1 MSNTKKT
8 ISVTIDHIEPEFEKA
23 LINEI
28 KHGKKL
34 IQVLRDLNKKWTDF
48 VSPNTK
54 DSISTSTPEYY
65 ESIRQAIA
73 KGFTSEERVL
83 WETPTKELDAVQS
96 YDKREL
102 GKKIGSKIKDIRRQ
116 LQKEQEPKKDRAEPR
131 SPLQLFWDHIHKA
144 GDLLVNQPIFD
155 DNNVKLKIEEAIQA
169 IYDAEDSAG
178 NGFTKFPGSSKDPYK
193 K

>member
-1 MSNTKKT
+1 MSINKKT
-8 ISVTIDHIEPEFEKA
+8 ISVTVDHIEPEFEKA

-34 IQVLRDLNKKWTDF
+34 IQVLRDLKKKWTDF

-73 KGFTSEERVL
+73 KSFTSEERVL

-96 YDKREL
+96 YEKREL

-116 LQKEQEPKKDRAEPR
+116 LKKEQEPKKDRAEPR
-131 SPLQLFWDHIHKA
+131 SPEQLFWDHIHKA
-144 GDLLVNQPIFD
+144 GDILANKNPFD
-155 DNNVKLKIEEAIQA
+155 DADAFKKIDQA
-169 IYDAEDSAG
+169 FQDIYDAVAEK
-178 NGFTKFPGSSKDPYK
+178 NYC
-193 K
+193 